1 MGKLLLL
8 VIVLFAVVAVL
19 RVVASKRSGHSNASA
34 DKKKKPQTA
43 LEALLPCPHCGVHM
57 IPNELAAHQLSH
69 HHL

>member
-19 RVVASKRSGHSNASA
+19 RIVASKRSGHSNAATSKEKA
-34 DKKKKPQTA
+34 PPA
-43 LEALLPCPHCGVHM
+43 AIEALLPCPHCGVHM